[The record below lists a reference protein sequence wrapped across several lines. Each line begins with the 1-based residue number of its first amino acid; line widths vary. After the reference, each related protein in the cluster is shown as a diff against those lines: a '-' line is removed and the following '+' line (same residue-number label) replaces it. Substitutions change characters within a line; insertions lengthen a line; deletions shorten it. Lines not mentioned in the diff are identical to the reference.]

1 MAKDPATLWYWNDW
15 HSGTVLMSRF
25 LKGCYMDL
33 LHAQF
38 NNGRLSLEEI
48 KTCLGSDFGQS
59 WPTLQKKFMTDD
71 KGLFF
76 NERLEDEQLKRA
88 AYSASRR
95 NNRVKKEKPPNPSY
109 DTTYVKHMSPH
120 MENENENRNEDV
132 DSSFGKS
139 ENLLSEMEAGK
150 TVEFCKITL
159 HRDYQ
164 IQNVYD
170 LWEAF
175 LINGKKGFYLNES
188 EIVKHFRNWIK
199 TQPDIKNQKNGQ
211 SKQGTSEARG
221 AALKNW

>member
-1 MAKDPATLWYWNDW
+1 MAKDPAMLWYWNDW

-48 KTCLGSDFGQS
+48 KTCLGSDFGQV

-88 AYSASRR
+88 AYTASRR
-95 NNRVKKEKPPNPSY
+95 NNRTKKEKPPDLSYVPSY
-109 DTTYVKHMSPH
+109 DKHMTNH
-120 MENENENRNEDV
+120 MENENENRNGNSLELGGMGGRD
-132 DSSFGKS
+132 
-139 ENLLSEMEAGK
+139 LSEIEAGG

-159 HRDYQ
+159 HRDYT
-164 IQNVYD
+164 IATVYD
-170 LWEAF
+170 LWKAF
-175 LINGKKGFYLNES
+175 LINNEKES
-188 EIVKHFRNWIK
+188 YYKESDRVRHFRNWIK
-199 TQPDIKNQKNGQ
+199 TQPYGQ
-211 SKQGTSEARG
+211 SKQGTSEARTER
-221 AALKNW
+221 AKNW